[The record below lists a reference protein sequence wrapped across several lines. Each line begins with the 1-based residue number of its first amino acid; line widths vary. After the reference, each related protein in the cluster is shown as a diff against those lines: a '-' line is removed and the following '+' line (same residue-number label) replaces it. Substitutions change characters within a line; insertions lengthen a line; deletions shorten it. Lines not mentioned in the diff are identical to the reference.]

1 MTFST
6 PAFNEQLRAAIERS
20 ELRNRTVKQIE
31 RDDFVTYWRTQ
42 HPDAP
47 TAEELHKHVARFGSD
62 GVAEIKD
69 AYQVTLRN
77 VSAAPE
83 SKAPRKRHTSES
95 MKVKVLNL
103 HSRGVVPA
111 AISDQFN
118 ISDRRV
124 RYIFRAA

>member
-6 PAFNEQLRAAIERS
+6 PAFDEQLRAAIERS

-69 AYQVTLRN
+69 AYRVTLRN
-77 VSAAPE
+77 AAPT
-83 SKAPRKRHTSES
+83 SKAPRRRHTSES
-95 MKVKVLNL
+95 MKAKVLNL
-103 HSRGVVPA
+103 RDRGVVPA
-111 AISDQFN
+111 QIADSLN

-124 RYIFRAA
+124 SDILKAA